1 MTDVIAG
8 GSQIPPSAE
17 RFETLYSLHARRV
30 SSYVAAFLSRSY
42 NRVTPELVEDLSQD
56 TWERVW
62 KRLPG
67 CRASNERAFGWLAT
81 CARSA
86 VIDHFRRAR
95 NTREAAADLS
105 DELRLPTSPAAED
118 EAIAVLRLV
127 RMLQEPVGTPLGVA
141 A

>member
-8 GSQIPPSAE
+8 RGQTPQAAE
-17 RFETLYSLHARRV
+17 RFETLYNLYARRV
-30 SSYVAAFLSRSY
+30 ASYVAAFLSRTY
-42 NRVTPELVEDLSQD
+42 NRVTPELVEDLTQD

-67 CRASNERAFGWLAT
+67 CRASNERAFGWLTT

-86 VIDHFRRAR
+86 VIDHYRRAR
-95 NTREAAADLS
+95 NTREAAADFS
-105 DELRLPTSPAAED
+105 DELRLPTAWPAED
-118 EAIAVLRLV
+118 EAIAVMRLV